1 MEEIVLEDNTLK
13 YRRPDIEGGYI
24 YDKDEIDYYRATQ
37 RNDVLD
43 NLLLGDFNMVGAYV
57 INNALVEELIKLN
70 KVYVDA
76 YAKTMFCD
84 SVRTFGNEQLHFC
97 LNIIKDSPS
106 KGKVTASL
114 ELLESIDRANG
125 YYKNTNSALINS
137 CIFEDKSN
145 VNKKIFEYYHIID
158 SKDVG
163 DEKREK
169 DYEVPNII
177 RRRKE
182 LVRLKELCSATS
194 CRLDKELFQKRISL
208 LMHNPNAKDLLE
220 EFNKQVFYIKDTIL
234 DKKNPLYYRH
244 LNQILDGIL
253 QQFGNDLKD
262 EKELLKNL
270 TMVQVDYA
278 QKQFKQEAIRTNEII
293 RHDDKE
299 RRDYFRKQQKAELK
313 QEGKEVKQDS
323 KEEKPEEK
331 AKTVKAPKKEAVSSV
346 KEEKTEKIEKVKPK
360 KPAQKPAKLE
370 KTDNR
375 ENSSLLEAIDDEL
388 EDLEVDIDANSNIET
403 M

>member
-1 MEEIVLEDNTLK
+1 MEVNTLK
-13 YRRPDIEGGYI
+13 YRRPDIEGGYL

-84 SVRTFGNEQLHFC
+84 SVRIFADDQLHFC
-97 LNIIKDSPS
+97 LNIMKDTPS

-125 YYKNTNSALINS
+125 YYQNTNSALIDS
-137 CIFEDKSN
+137 HIFEDKAN
-145 VNKKIFEYYHIID
+145 VNKQIFDYYHIID

-177 RRRKE
+177 RRQKE
-182 LVRLKELCSATS
+182 LLRLRELCSATS
-194 CRLDKELFQKRISL
+194 CRLDKELFQKRIAL
-208 LMHNPNAKDLLE
+208 LMHNANAKNILE
-220 EFNKQVFYIKDTIL
+220 EFNKQVFYVKDTVL

-253 QQFGNDLKD
+253 QQYSNELKE

-270 TMVQVDYA
+270 TLVQVDYA
-278 QKQFKQEAIRTNEII
+278 QKQFKQEAIRNSEII

-299 RRDYFRKQQKAELK
+299 RRDYFRKQQKVEAK
-313 QEGKEVKQDS
+313 QTTQEPTKVV
-323 KEEKPEEK
+323 KPEEK
-331 AKTVKAPKKEAVSSV
+331 KPEVKEPKKEVSFSAKQEKIASV
-346 KEEKTEKIEKVKPK
+346 SKPEKEKTKQVKQPEK
-360 KPAQKPAKLE
+360 KPVKVE
-370 KTDNR
+370 KKVSK
-375 ENSSLLEAIDDEL
+375 ENLSVLQAMDDEL
-388 EDLEVDIDANSNIET
+388 DDLELGTDRNENIET

>member
-1 MEEIVLEDNTLK
+1 MEENTLK

-84 SVRTFGNEQLHFC
+84 SVRSFGNEQLHFC

-137 CIFEDKSN
+137 HIFDDKAN
-145 VNKKIFEYYHIID
+145 VNKQIFEYYHIID
-158 SKDVG
+158 SKEIG

-177 RRRKE
+177 RRQKE
-182 LVRLKELCSATS
+182 LIRLKELCSATS

-220 EFNKQVFYIKDTIL
+220 EFNKQVFYIKDTLL
-234 DKKNPLYYRH
+234 DKRNPLYFRH

-253 QQFGNDLKD
+253 QQYGNDLKD

-270 TMVQVDYA
+270 TQVQVDYA
-278 QKQFKQEAIRTNEII
+278 QKQFKQDAIRTNEII

-299 RRDYFRKQQKAELK
+299 RRDYFRKQQKAEAK
-313 QEGKEVKQDS
+313 QGTKEVKQEN
-323 KEEKPEEK
+323 KEAKPEEK
-331 AKTVKAPKKEAVSSV
+331 SKTVKAPKKETSPSV
-346 KEEKTEKIEKVKPK
+346 KQEKTVELEKASQPK
-360 KPAQKPAKLE
+360 KPVKPAKLD
-370 KTDNR
+370 KVGSR

-388 EDLEVDIDANSNIET
+388 EDLEVNIDANSNIET